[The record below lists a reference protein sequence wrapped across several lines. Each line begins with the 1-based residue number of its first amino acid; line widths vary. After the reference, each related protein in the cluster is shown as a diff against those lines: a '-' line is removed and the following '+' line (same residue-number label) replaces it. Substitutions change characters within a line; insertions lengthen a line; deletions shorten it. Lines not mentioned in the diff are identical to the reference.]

1 MVGQPDYDTDFAVSI
16 AQIMRT
22 QMSTYAETQDR
33 LIGKI
38 SILPLTYGKTSIY
51 RPIADP
57 DQTVVLDRTFQG
69 SPTDLAEKLVQH
81 LDLVCLSDRLSI
93 PRVDF
98 AGDPANAAMHVSA
111 HSQILL
117 DGLEKTFIEGATAK
131 VLTYGVYDYPT
142 GTPGTVNRP
151 EIAYNDTTAGAWST
165 TANIRSDLIE
175 SLSGMVLKKFYS
187 RPLLIMPSMAR
198 PMMSEVLA
206 NTATPTSQWIKSSF
220 GVDIAYSP
228 FIHEAAVS
236 TNFNCVIIDTA
247 KVHLGMSQI
256 FMDSYYDDAR
266 HSYNYDWEVYMS
278 ALFDPLND
286 GTEYLKGVARLD
298 ARSWT

>member
-1 MVGQPDYDTDFAVSI
+1 MVTQPAYDTDFAVSI

-117 DGLEKTFIEGATAK
+117 DGLEKTFIEGAAAK
-131 VLTYGVYDYPT
+131 VLTYGVYDYPA
-142 GTPGTVNRP
+142 GTAGTVNRP

-165 TANIRSDLIE
+165 TANIRSDLIDT
-175 SLSGMVLKKFYS
+175 LSGMVLKKFYS

-198 PMMSEVLA
+198 PMMSDVLA
-206 NTATPTSQWIKSSF
+206 NTSVSTSTWIKNNF

-236 TNFNCVIIDTA
+236 TDFNCVIIDTA

-286 GTEYLKGVARLD
+286 GTEYLKGVGRLD
-298 ARSWT
+298 ARSWV

>member
-1 MVGQPDYDTDFAVSI
+1 MVGQPDKDTDFAVTV

-22 QMSTYAETQDR
+22 QLSTYSQTQDR
-33 LIGKI
+33 LLGKV

-57 DQTVVLDRTFQG
+57 DDIIVLDRTFAA
-69 SPTDLAEKLVQH
+69 SPTDQADKLVQH

-111 HSQILL
+111 HSAMLL
-117 DGLEKTFIEGATAK
+117 DGLEKTFIEGAAAK
-131 VLTYGVYDYPT
+131 VLTYGVYDYIGAAT
-142 GTPGTVNRP
+142 GTVNRP
-151 EIAYNDTTAGAWST
+151 EIALNDTTAGAWST
-165 TANIRSDLIE
+165 TANIRSDLIDC
-175 SLSGMVLKKFYS
+175 LGGLAQQRFYG
-187 RPLLIMPSMAR
+187 PYLLICPSLVR
-198 PMMSEVLA
+198 PMFSDVLV
-206 NTATPTSQWIKSSF
+206 NTAVPTAQWIRESF
-220 GVDIAYSP
+220 GVPVAYSP
-228 FIHEAAVS
+228 FMHEAAAS
-236 TNFNCVIIDTA
+236 TDFNCVIIDTS

-256 FMDSYYDDAR
+256 YMDSYYDDAR

-278 ALFDPLND
+278 ALFDPLYD
-286 GTEYLKGVARLD
+286 GTDYNKGVARLD